1 MKKFIFYFLKI
12 TLAGIILASLMA
24 EGSYWALRNG
34 NFYKPTFVENSIQ
47 EKELD
52 YIILGASTAL
62 TGIDTKLMDSLTGM
76 KGYNLAIDDT
86 RLPNNYLMLRHFL
99 EQGKT
104 VKQVIL
110 VPTVASLKKKEPS
123 LGDNDYRFLM
133 YNKFDYVQHYYKEL
147 EQQED
152 KFPVLSTSKYV
163 PFMGISY
170 FNVELFFPSLVSL
183 VRRSKRNRFDEF
195 GNYTYPVNNFNP
207 KDSELRTEK
216 VNFKHRY
223 FKEIVQLC
231 KDENIQLT
239 IYFPPIYK
247 TKLIIPENSY
257 KIIDFTKILKNTTD
271 FYDALHVNPQGRIK
285 MTKALSNEVFKMVN

>member
-12 TLAGIILASLMA
+12 ILAGIILASLIT

-62 TGIDTKLMDSLTGM
+62 TGIDSKLLDSLTGM

-86 RLPNNYLMLRHFL
+86 GLPNNYLMLRHYL
-99 EQGKT
+99 AQGKT

-110 VPTVASLKKKEPS
+110 VPTIASLKEKKPS
-123 LGDNDYRFLM
+123 LGGNDYRFLM

-152 KFPVLSTSKYV
+152 KIPVLSTSKYV
-163 PFMGISY
+163 PFLGISY

-183 VRRSKRNRFDEF
+183 VRPNKRNRFDEF
-195 GNYTYPVNNFNP
+195 GNYTYPDNNFKP
-207 KDSELRTEK
+207 KKSKLKIEK
-216 VNFKHRY
+216 VNFNHKY
-223 FKEIVQLC
+223 FSKIVQLC
-231 KDENIQLT
+231 KDENIQLF
-239 IYFPPIYK
+239 IYFPPIYN
-247 TKLIIPENSY
+247 TRLEFENNNYNVVNFTEKLKDN
-257 KIIDFTKILKNTTD
+257 TD
-271 FYDALHVNPQGRIK
+271 FYDVLHVNRNGRRKVSI
-285 MTKALSNEVFKMVN
+285 ALANSFLN

>member
-62 TGIDTKLMDSLTGM
+62 TGIDSKLLDSLTGM

-86 RLPNNYLMLRHFL
+86 GLPNNYLMLRHYL
-99 EQGKT
+99 AQGKT

-110 VPTVASLKKKEPS
+110 VPTVASLKEKKAS

-133 YNKFDYVQHYYKEL
+133 YNKYDYVNYYYKEL
-147 EQQED
+147 EQEGD

-163 PFMGISY
+163 PFLGITY

-183 VRRSKRNRFDEF
+183 VKSSKRNRFDEF
-195 GNYTYPVNNFNP
+195 GNYTYPDKKFRP
-207 KDSELRTEK
+207 EKSKLKTEK
-216 VNFKHRY
+216 VNFKHKY
-223 FKEIVQLC
+223 FSKIVQLC
-231 KDENIQLT
+231 KDENIQLS
-239 IYFPPIYK
+239 IYFPPIYR

-257 KIIDFTKILKNTTD
+257 KIIDFTEKLKNTTD
-271 FYDALHVNPQGRIK
+271 FYDALHINQQGKIK
-285 MTKALSNEVFKMVN
+285 ITRALIEELRDN